1 MNCIE
6 ADELITALVDNELS
20 DLERDAIE
28 GHVKDCLRC
37 EDIYRQEQELK
48 RQVRLTGA
56 RITAPSDLKERILSD
71 RRTFPGVAES
81 ADGWK
86 GLSWPA
92 RIVFRPAY
100 AFALLVLLVLP
111 TIYLMW
117 PASQPVS
124 MAALETH
131 EKILTGEISF
141 VSSST
146 QEEVKERLYRS
157 VEKSFAP
164 MGYDLSRVGL
174 KAVGGLVQEIG
185 RNKILVTVYEGARPS
200 LSCFTFQ
207 DTNGGVPPNARLL
220 FDPEKKMSFYT
231 FSNGQTN
238 GVMQRVG
245 GRVCILVS
253 KMPLQELLAL
263 ARSIAQ
269 PSY

>member
-1 MNCIE
+1 MNCTT

-28 GHVKDCLRC
+28 SHVKDCLRC

-48 RQVRLTGA
+48 REVHLAGSRV
-56 RITAPSDLKERILSD
+56 TAPSDLKERILSD
-71 RRTFPGVAES
+71 RRIFPEVAES

-92 RIVFRPAY
+92 RVVFRPAF

-111 TIYLMW
+111 ALYLMW
-117 PASQPVS
+117 PATQPVS
-124 MAALETH
+124 LAALETH
-131 EKILTGEISF
+131 EKILTGDISF
-141 VSSST
+141 VRSST
-146 QEEVKERLYRS
+146 QEEVKERLYLS

-174 KAVGGLVQEIG
+174 KAVGGLVQEFG
-185 RNKILVTVYEGARPS
+185 RNRILVTVYEGSSPS
-200 LSCFTFQ
+200 ISCFTFL
-207 DTNGGVPPNARLL
+207 DRDGGAPPNARLH
-220 FDPEKKMSFYT
+220 FDPEKKMSLYT

-238 GVMQRVG
+238 GVMKKVG